1 MSNGPSIRSLS
12 RTDGT
17 SKFDHQAESKCVRHN
32 LNDNLFDDVDDDGN
46 AHADGDTEATNR
58 RNKYDFTG
66 RAKEEERRYKEEQQE
81 EAEEDDEV
89 NPELDAKVKAIEVPT
104 VKVDDIAIGLMEM
117 LDKVL

>member
-1 MSNGPSIRSLS
+1 VLPASAPSPERQALGDVSNGPSIRSLS

-58 RNKYDFTG
+58 RNKYDLLT
-66 RAKEEERRYKEEQQE
+66 
-81 EAEEDDEV
+81 
-89 NPELDAKVKAIEVPT
+89 ELRGGAAV
-104 VKVDDIAIGLMEM
+104 
-117 LDKVL
+117 